1 MKGAREVK
9 QKKKKKIGERKKQRN
24 TWRVKLRPVL
34 MVCCEQTLRDH
45 MMMMVTAIIGKWE
58 GEGREILMN
67 RQVSG
72 PEHAALCA
80 CSHFLQHP

>member
-1 MKGAREVK
+1 
-9 QKKKKKIGERKKQRN
+9 
-24 TWRVKLRPVL
+24 

-45 MMMMVTAIIGKWE
+45 MMMMVTAIIGERE

-72 PEHAALCA
+72 PEHTALCA
-80 CSHFLQHP
+80 CSHFVQHPWAAPTAYAQAGGAQAHTALDKEAC